1 MNQITNIQKVKHQN
15 VKDAPKA
22 SNMKM
27 PIFSCSCGSKILIVP
42 DLSAMNKAVKNHI
55 RQHKLR
61 GQPLSEE
68 TLTQEILSV
77 LSKTELLQN
86 N

>member
-1 MNQITNIQKVKHQN
+1 MQLITNVQKIRHQSQKVTLKVHDRN
-15 VKDAPKA
+15 
-22 SNMKM
+22 M
-27 PIFSCSCGSKILIVP
+27 PIFSCSCGAKILIVP
-42 DLSAMNKAVKNHI
+42 DLHAMNKAIKNHI

-61 GQPLSEE
+61 GQPLTEE

-77 LSKTELLQN
+77 LSESLQSKN